1 MADAMTNAATDGR
14 FRMLYDGA
22 CPLCRREVLA
32 LRRRRPATIDAVD
45 ITAPDFDAAAL
56 GLGPDVDYA
65 RLQAALYGIRPD
77 GSVTVGMATLRE
89 GYRRAGRGW
98 LIGWTGWWPAR
109 PVFDAGYRQFA
120 RNRMRISR
128 WLGRVEDCGDGE
140 RCGL

>member
-1 MADAMTNAATDGR
+1 MDDAVATDRR

-22 CPLCRREVLA
+22 CPLCSREVLG
-32 LRRRRPATIDAVD
+32 LQRRRPDAIDAVD
-45 ITAPDFDAAAL
+45 ITAPGFDAAGL
-56 GLGPDVDYA
+56 GLGVDLDYA

-89 GYRRAGRGW
+89 GYRRVGLGW
-98 LIGWTGWWPAR
+98 LVGWTGWWPAR

-128 WLGRVEDCGDGE
+128 WRGRAEDCGNG
-140 RCGL
+140 CGF